1 MIYFLC
7 ALDVQ
12 LLREAKH
19 NAPSVLLIKNIDSVW
34 NSFNISLKQ
43 CLNNE
48 LSSLNA
54 PTLLLASS
62 HVPYRR
68 LSYEVS
74 ENCSA

>member
-1 MIYFLC
+1 LC
-7 ALDVQ
+7 AFDVQ
-12 LLREAKH
+12 LVDEAKRKV
-19 NAPSVLLIKNIDSVW
+19 PSVLLIKNIDGVW
-34 NSFNISLKQ
+34 NSFNTSLKQ
-43 CLNNE
+43 CLINE

-62 HVPYRR
+62 HMPYRR